1 MLNLLKKIPAHFRRV
16 RNASRL
22 GIRFHR
28 RASFQIP
35 SRIQLNS
42 KFLDIY
48 SNRDHGARIDFLMC
62 LIEDGYGL
70 EDLKLKPS
78 NILDIGANQ
87 GFFALAAR
95 GFFPNATL
103 HCYEP
108 NLRILPVLEKNA
120 DVSRSVIFRE
130 AVGGME
136 GTVFLEE
143 SGDSNQSRTN
153 HSAHGIPVPQ
163 VSLQT
168 AVERLGGRVDLA
180 KIDCEG
186 AEWEMLENPEPW
198 QSIRELRMEYH
209 LLDQYDYAEIVHR
222 LKTLGF
228 RIFKHFPEG
237 EWGTIWAT
245 SSDHFP

>member
-1 MLNLLKKIPAHFRRV
+1 M
-16 RNASRL
+16 
-22 GIRFHR
+22 
-28 RASFQIP
+28 
-35 SRIQLNS
+35 
-42 KFLDIY
+42 
-48 SNRDHGARIDFLMC
+48 
-62 LIEDGYGL
+62 
-70 EDLKLKPS
+70 
-78 NILDIGANQ
+78 
-87 GFFALAAR
+87 
-95 GFFPNATL
+95 
-103 HCYEP
+103 
-108 NLRILPVLEKNA
+108 
-120 DVSRSVIFRE
+120 
-130 AVGGME
+130 
-136 GTVFLEE
+136 
-143 SGDSNQSRTN
+143 
-153 HSAHGIPVPQ
+153 PQ